1 MFSADEI
8 RKDFPVLERKIDGR
22 PLIYLDNAATSQMPL
37 QVMEALESQ
46 YRFHNANVHRGIHT
60 LSNESTKALE
70 DARRTAAA
78 FIGALPEEIVFTS
91 GTTDSVNMLAAAFR
105 EKMTG
110 KDNVV
115 VTVMEHHSNFVPW
128 QMLCRHTGA
137 EFRVCPLTDTGE
149 TDLKALKNLVDKN
162 TRVVAAAQVGNVL
175 GTINPVQEIAEISHA
190 AGAFCAVDGA
200 QGVRHGVTDVKKMN
214 CDFYSFSGHK
224 MLGPAGIGVLY
235 GRKEI
240 FDTFTPQRYG
250 GGMVDTVIAAGTTFL
265 ESPAGWEAGTP
276 NYPGAIGLAA
286 AMDYLT
292 GLGREEIAAREE
304 MLCRMLA
311 EGLSAAEGVTILGKP
326 AKRTGAV
333 SFVMEG
339 IHPYDAAAL
348 LDKLGIAVRS
358 GTHCAQPLL
367 ASLGLEHTLRVSP
380 AFYNTEEEI
389 ERFFKGLEKI
399 RSILQ

>member
-1 MFSADEI
+1 
-8 RKDFPVLERKIDGR
+8 
-22 PLIYLDNAATSQMPL
+22 
-37 QVMEALESQ
+37 
-46 YRFHNANVHRGIHT
+46 
-60 LSNESTKALE
+60 
-70 DARRTAAA
+70 
-78 FIGALPEEIVFTS
+78 
-91 GTTDSVNMLAAAFR
+91 
-105 EKMTG
+105 
-110 KDNVV
+110 
-115 VTVMEHHSNFVPW
+115 
-128 QMLCRHTGA
+128 
-137 EFRVCPLTDTGE
+137 
-149 TDLKALKNLVDKN
+149 
-162 TRVVAAAQVGNVL
+162 
-175 GTINPVQEIAEISHA
+175 
-190 AGAFCAVDGA
+190 
-200 QGVRHGVTDVKKMN
+200 MN

-240 FDTFTPQRYG
+240 FDTLTPQRYG
-250 GGMVDTVIAAGTTFL
+250 GGMVDTVTAAGTTFL

-311 EGLSAAEGVTILGKP
+311 EGLSAAEGVTVLGKP

-358 GTHCAQPLL
+358 GTLCAQPLL
-367 ASLGLEHTLRVSP
+367 ASLGLEHTIRVSP

-399 RSILQ
+399 RSILL